1 MLIYPMKVK
10 NSKLDFGYT
19 TNSETKLDF
28 GYTTNSET
36 KLDFGYTTITHLHIC
51 RFVVGLS

>member
-1 MLIYPMKVK
+1 MKVK
-10 NSKLDFGYT
+10 NS
-19 TNSETKLDF
+19 KLDF